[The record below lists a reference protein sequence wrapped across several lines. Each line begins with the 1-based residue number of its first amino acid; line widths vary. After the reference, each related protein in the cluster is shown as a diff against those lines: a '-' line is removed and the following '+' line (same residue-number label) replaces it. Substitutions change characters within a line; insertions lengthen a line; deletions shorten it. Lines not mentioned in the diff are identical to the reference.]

1 MLLADAKAWPTL
13 CGPGFFLGC
22 VLQPLELAG
31 PSAGRRGY
39 DARSHATKKAQFRAF
54 FVCSEL
60 LSGGRQNRLCIA
72 WQAWQMQLSFSGET
86 VEAPVCSPPC
96 FFWAVCAVRH
106 SPW

>member
-60 LSGGRQNRLCIA
+60 LSGADKTGSALLGKLGKLGR
-72 WQAWQMQLSFSGET
+72 
-86 VEAPVCSPPC
+86 CS
-96 FFWAVCAVRH
+96 
-106 SPW
+106 